1 METSY
6 LLWAIG
12 LAFLVTWVPR
22 VFPFIL
28 VKYSSLPKIVERLLK
43 YLPIT
48 IIFALTLS
56 SLVSKEKGTM
66 FPTFLWLEIVA
77 SIPTFWIAYRYKNL
91 LWTVV
96 VGIVIIAVLRIVV

>member
-12 LAFLVTWVPR
+12 LSALVTWVPR

-28 VKYSSLPKIVERLLK
+28 VKYSSLPKLVERLLK
-43 YLPIT
+43 YLPVT

-56 SLVSKEKGTM
+56 SLVSKGKGAV
-66 FPTFLWLEIVA
+66 FPTFLWLEILA
-77 SIPTFWIAYRYKNL
+77 SIPTF
-91 LWTVV
+91 
-96 VGIVIIAVLRIVV
+96 